1 MKLTKKLT
9 SLLLAI
15 VLCLTLG
22 IPALAAEDTPEMDEE
37 TAVTVALLFVLGNI
51 GNSQWDMTT
60 TVDRIVPMYDNNET
74 VSAYLV
80 QLKTSDGAAG
90 YVIVSADLRYPLI
103 AEYSD
108 DATAMVCEPNQL
120 ALAEDEPA
128 AGKIYYYGP
137 MNYGT
142 EKRETAEINAERNSV
157 QSQENFRAGAAMVR
171 MVQSVNQE
179 AGYSVQTTTP
189 TGKEGNYIYNP
200 LEYLKSLYPAS
211 QFQLLGSASAG
222 ETSVTLYTIA
232 ERNACAV
239 YATAAVIKFH
249 LGSSYSFSSIVNYC
263 LSYAETGGYARR
275 DSDGVMNYYMALGK
289 LQPFARACCAH
300 YGLNLNVTSMTFTTF
315 GLAKG
320 EIQNGRPCIL
330 NIASSDQYA
339 DHSVTAFAWASYLVP
354 NVDVTG
360 AGITYDFFKVV
371 DGYDNP
377 RLARRYVNWN
387 SVTVDFIT
395 YFRPN

>member
-15 VLCLTLG
+15 VMCLTLG

-171 MVQSVNQE
+171 MVQ
-179 AGYSVQTTTP
+179 
-189 TGKEGNYIYNP
+189 I
-200 LEYLKSLYPAS
+200 
-211 QFQLLGSASAG
+211 
-222 ETSVTLYTIA
+222 TI
-232 ERNACAV
+232 
-239 YATAAVIKFH
+239 
-249 LGSSYSFSSIVNYC
+249 
-263 LSYAETGGYARR
+263 
-275 DSDGVMNYYMALGK
+275 
-289 LQPFARACCAH
+289 
-300 YGLNLNVTSMTFTTF
+300 LNVDTM
-315 GLAKG
+315 
-320 EIQNGRPCIL
+320 
-330 NIASSDQYA
+330 
-339 DHSVTAFAWASYLVP
+339 
-354 NVDVTG
+354 
-360 AGITYDFFKVV
+360 
-371 DGYDNP
+371 
-377 RLARRYVNWN
+377 
-387 SVTVDFIT
+387 
-395 YFRPN
+395 